1 MDDNGLGPGEAR
13 EASEF
18 EFLEGIPAGAY
29 EVDREGNFL
38 YCNQEAAHLLGYDS
52 AEELSQ
58 RNIYDLYFDRKDR
71 EKVLERTKTLGGRMK
86 SYIRWRRKNGSEVV
100 VNDFAEF
107 VYDNCG
113 VESGIRGI
121 FVEATYERLFDD
133 LNAGIYR
140 VGPDDKTIEL
150 VNKAVARIFGFDSP
164 EKMRGLDISKLYR
177 HTKDYQKFMEDLK
190 DNERV
195 ENYPLE
201 MKRADGEP
209 IIISVSCHVL
219 RDEQGKV
226 VGREGTFTDVT
237 EQQRYRE
244 LLEIPLG
251 VYEAKLKGGKPIIIF
266 CNEKFVEMFGY
277 SSESELTGMNIH
289 ELYANEKDVWQFE
302 KALKEA
308 DEENRPLDY
317 LLKVK
322 RKVTGKEGKERE
334 EFWIKIYC
342 YPRED
347 EEGNIIGRIGTV
359 MDVTD
364 RMELERIIE
373 TRKDI
378 QRFIHGFIAPMMSI
392 HATSQVVAREVERG
406 VGIKYG
412 LEDMVRLQKKKRNTM
427 HLFEEMKTVSES
439 LAQKIKDLVE
449 LCRVEPA
456 FDKNH
461 IQELATIK
469 ENVEKE
475 IEDIVR
481 RIIEVRKLHKDAHGE
496 LNNVLAFI
504 RTERRIENSR
514 GITGL
519 IKSCFIDLDELDSTY
534 LLYLTQSILNKSK
547 IAYHDVE
554 GLRQLMMRVGDENA
568 EQLFEF
574 QPTTLEDMIED
585 TIDMYRIDASLK
597 GISIRSPRGKI
608 PEVDVSRSHME
619 RLLSYVIQ
627 NAVKYSFKRDGYI
640 HVDLR
645 VRGEHVQIDVEDYG
659 VGILHEEIESGKIFE
674 YGYRGKFSRD
684 RNRTGSGIGLSE
696 AKRISEAHGGH
707 IRVESIPV
715 GDLEEEITH
724 NTPHKTTIS
733 IILPIKQKKGDQN
746 G

>member
-1 MDDNGLGPGEAR
+1 MDDNGSGLEGTSEAG
-13 EASEF
+13 EF

-29 EVDREGNFL
+29 EVDKEGNFL

-58 RNIYDLYFDRKDR
+58 KNIYDLYFDRNDR
-71 EKVLERTKTLGGRMK
+71 ERVLERTRTLGGRMK
-86 SYIRWRRKNGSEVV
+86 SYIRWKRKNGSEVV

-107 VYDNCG
+107 VCNKRG
-113 VESGIRGI
+113 EESGIRGI

-140 VGPDDKTIEL
+140 VGPDNKTIEL
-150 VNKAVARIFGFDSP
+150 VNKAVARIFGFNSP
-164 EKMRGLDISKLYR
+164 EEMRGYDISKLYR
-177 HTKDYQKFMEDLK
+177 YPKDYREFMEYLEK
-190 DNERV
+190 NQKV

-201 MKRADGEP
+201 MKRTDGEP
-209 IIISVSCHVL
+209 VIISVSCHVL
-219 RDEQGKV
+219 QNEQGEI

-251 VYEAKLKGGKPIIIF
+251 VYEAKIKDGKPIIIF
-266 CNEKFVEMFGY
+266 CNEKFIEMFGY
-277 SSESELTGMNIH
+277 SSEKELIGRNIH
-289 ELYANEKDVWQFE
+289 ELYANEKDVEQFE

-308 DEENRPLDY
+308 DEENKPLDY

-322 RKVTGKEGKERE
+322 RKASQKEGGERE

-347 EEGNIIGRIGTV
+347 EEGNIIGRIGTA

-406 VGIKYG
+406 IGIRYG
-412 LEDMVRLQKKKRNTM
+412 LEDMVRLQRKKRNTM
-427 HLFEEMKTVSES
+427 HLFDEMRTTSEA
-439 LAQKIKDLVE
+439 LAEKIGNLIT
-449 LCRVEPA
+449 LGRLEPA
-456 FDKNH
+456 FDERHIHELTNIKNS
-461 IQELATIK
+461 
-469 ENVEKE
+469 VERE
-475 IEDIVR
+475 ITDIVR
-481 RIIEVRKLHKDAHGE
+481 RIIEVRKLHKDTYSK
-496 LNNVLAFI
+496 LNDVLAFI

-514 GITGL
+514 ELSDL
-519 IKSCFIDLDELDSTY
+519 IKLCFIDLDELDSTY

-554 GLRQLMMRVGDENA
+554 GLRQLMMRVGDEHI

-574 QPTTLEDMIED
+574 QPTNLLDMVED

-597 GISIRSPRGKI
+597 GILIRSPRGKI
-608 PEVDVSRSHME
+608 PEVDVSRSHLE
-619 RLLSYVIQ
+619 RMLSYVIQ

-640 HVDLR
+640 HVDFR
-645 VRGEHVQIDVEDYG
+645 VGGDSVQIDVEDYG

-707 IRVESIPV
+707 IKVESAPV
-715 GDLEEEITH
+715 GDHGEVITH

-733 IILPIKQKKGDQN
+733 IFLPIRQEKGDLN

>member
-1 MDDNGLGPGEAR
+1 MDDNGSGSKKDREPG
-13 EASEF
+13 EF

-29 EVDREGNFL
+29 EVDKEGNFL

-52 AEELSQ
+52 AEELLQ
-58 RNIYDLYFDRKDR
+58 GNIYDLYFDRNDR
-71 EKVLERTKTLGGRMK
+71 ERVLDRTKTLGGRMK

-107 VYDNCG
+107 VYDEQG
-113 VESGIRGI
+113 RESGIRGI
-121 FVEATYERLFDD
+121 FVKATYERLFDD

-140 VGPDDKTIEL
+140 VGPDNKTIEL
-150 VNKAVARIFGFDSP
+150 VNKAVARVFGFDSP

-177 HTKDYQKFMEDLK
+177 NLGDYQKFMEDLK
-190 DNERV
+190 KNERV

-201 MKRADGEP
+201 MKRADGES
-209 IIISVSCHVL
+209 IVISVSCHVL
-219 RDEQGKV
+219 RNEQGEI

-237 EQQRYRE
+237 EQQRYRK

-251 VYEAKLKGGKPIIIF
+251 VYEAKLKDGKPIIIF

-277 SSESELTGMNIH
+277 SSEKEVTGMNIH
-289 ELYANEKDVWQFE
+289 ELYANEKDVVQFE
-302 KALKEA
+302 KALKRA

-317 LLKVK
+317 LLKV
-322 RKVTGKEGKERE
+322 RRRIEGEEGKE

-342 YPRED
+342 YPTED
-347 EEGNIIGRIGTV
+347 EEGNIIGRVGTV
-359 MDVTD
+359 MDVTEKI
-364 RMELERIIE
+364 ELERIIE

-412 LEDMVRLQKKKRNTM
+412 LEDMTRLQEKKRNTM
-427 HLFEEMKTVSES
+427 HLFEEMKTVSEA
-439 LAQKIKDLVE
+439 LAEKIGNIIV
-449 LCRVEPA
+449 LCRAEPA
-456 FDKNH
+456 FHKRH
-461 IQELATIK
+461 IQVLDGIK
-469 ENVEKE
+469 GSLEKE
-475 IEDIVR
+475 IKDIVR
-481 RIIEVRKLHKDAHGE
+481 RIIEVRKLHKDAYGE
-496 LNNVLAFI
+496 LNDVLAFI
-504 RTERRIENSR
+504 RTEREIQNSR
-514 GITGL
+514 GITDI
-519 IKSCFIDLDELDSTY
+519 IKSCFIDLDELDNTY

-554 GLRQLMMRVGDENA
+554 GLRHLMMRVGTDSSEPLI
-568 EQLFEF
+568 QF
-574 QPTTLEDMIED
+574 QPANLQDMIED

-597 GISIRSPRGKI
+597 GISIRFSRGKI
-608 PEVDVSRSHME
+608 SDVEISRTHIE
-619 RLLSYVIQ
+619 RMLSYIIQ

-640 HVDLR
+640 HVDLK
-645 VRGEHVQIDVEDYG
+645 VKGKDVQIDVEDYG
-659 VGILHEEIESGKIFE
+659 VGILHDEIESGKIFE

-715 GDLEEEITH
+715 GDLKGEITH
-724 NTPHKTTIS
+724 STPHKTTIS
-733 IILPIKQKKGDQN
+733 IILPIKQEKGD
-746 G
+746 